1 VSRSGLRFDR
11 LVPAGG
17 YAWWY
22 IDALSDDGR
31 CGLTLIVFVGSVF
44 SPYYA
49 WARRR
54 GAADPLNHCAF
65 NIALYGTKHDRWA
78 MTERGSDKVKR
89 EEESLSIGPSNISW
103 TGDAL
108 EIELNEICAPLPRRI
123 QGSLRLI
130 PSALADHSF
139 ELGSSGRHRWCPFA
153 PCARIEVG
161 LREPDQTWTGEA
173 YLDSNFGDEPLEQG
187 FESWTWSR
195 ANLPDS
201 TVVLYDYLERGSA
214 ARSLAL
220 RFDRGGGVQEIAAPP
235 EVPMRST
242 AWGVKR
248 QTRADAGARVR
259 VRQTLED
266 GPFYGRTL
274 LDTQLLG
281 MEAPA
286 FHETISLDRFGSPWV
301 QCLLPFRMPRSPW

>member
-1 VSRSGLRFDR
+1 
-11 LVPAGG
+11 
-17 YAWWY
+17 
-22 IDALSDDGR
+22 
-31 CGLTLIVFVGSVF
+31 VFIGSVF

-54 GAADPLNHCAF
+54 GRPNPLNHCAF
-65 NIALYGTKHDRWA
+65 NIALYGSKDDRWA
-78 MTERGSDKVKR
+78 MTERGFNKVIR
-89 EEESLSIGPSNISW
+89 EEESLSIGPSSISW

-108 EIELNEICAPLPRRI
+108 EIELDEICAPLPRRI
-123 QGSLRLI
+123 RGSLRLI
-130 PSALADHSF
+130 PTTLCDHSF

-153 PCARIEVG
+153 PCARIEVQ
-161 LREPDQTWTGEA
+161 LQEPAQRWCGEA

-201 TVVLYDYLERGSA
+201 TVVLYDYLERGAA

-220 RFDRGGGVQEIAAPP
+220 RFDRNGGVQEIVAPP
-235 EVPMRST
+235 DAPLRAT
-242 AWGVKR
+242 AWGVPR
-248 QTRADAGARVR
+248 RTRADAGATVS

-266 GPFYGRTL
+266 GPFYGRSL
-274 LDTQLLG
+274 LDTHLLG
-281 MEAPA
+281 VAAPA
-286 FHETISLDRFGSPWV
+286 FHETISLDRFRSAWV